1 MIYGLGVLLQ
11 GLATLGQVTL
21 VPDLGVTQCEIKA
34 LITLL
39 VYDDVL
45 LRSKKTIGA
54 LGKRLKSKVK
64 LNKDFCTTGKRPKI
78 NKDFLYKSKINK
90 RPFLVRK

>member
-1 MIYGLGVLLQ
+1 M
-11 GLATLGQVTL
+11 
-21 VPDLGVTQCEIKA
+21 CEIKA

-45 LRSKKTIGA
+45 LKSKRATGNEQVMTTGA

-64 LNKDFCTTGKRPKI
+64 LNKDFCTTGKRPKVEV
-78 NKDFLYKSKINK
+78 KDK
-90 RPFLVRK
+90 

>member
-1 MIYGLGVLLQ
+1 MMMYFWN
-11 GLATLGQVTL
+11 
-21 VPDLGVTQCEIKA
+21 
-34 LITLL
+34 
-39 VYDDVL
+39 
-45 LRSKKTIGA
+45 KKGPQSMTTGA

-78 NKDFLYKSKINK
+78 NKDFLYKSNINK